1 MLAESVLDTQMRAA
15 LDSRRARSII
25 RRPHPDAFIPA
36 PHNLSVQPSK
46 PLIDFSSNDYLSLST
61 YPPLRDHLLAALQAA
76 PQILGSGGSRLLD
89 GTHDAHLQLEKR
101 LAKFFVLQPHHP
113 PPTALLFNSGFDAN
127 VALFSVLPQPGD
139 WVIYDALIH
148 ASVHDGMRSS
158 RLTPSRR
165 IPFKHNCVRDLE
177 AKIRYVLNAESEK
190 GLVGKKGT
198 VFIAL
203 EALYSMD
210 GDLAPLAD
218 ILKTVENLIPPE
230 RRCVI
235 VDEAHSTGVYG
246 KGRGLVEQL
255 GLGPRVNVRLHTF
268 GKAMAS
274 SGGVVICDPLMRE
287 YLINYARSFIF
298 TTAPTVASV
307 IAMGC
312 SFDMIDNGT
321 TERLAVQLFKI
332 STRFTTSL
340 RTRLRGIPSNIIALP
355 PLLKSEPTPI
365 VPILTPYPRQ
375 LAQYLRERG
384 FLARPITHPTV
395 PKGEERVR
403 VSSSLGL
410 MSGQLKDEQICL
422 HAANTEEEVD
432 GLVDALVG
440 WAEEQ
445 RSGPRRS
452 SMPIS
457 KL

>member
-1 MLAESVLDTQMRAA
+1 MNGWPHVRSRSSDPLSSMMSKETVLHAQMRAA
-15 LDSRRARSII
+15 LDSRRVRSII

-36 PHNLSVQPSK
+36 PQNLAVPPPK
-46 PLIDFSSNDYLSLST
+46 PLIDFSSNDYLSLTT
-61 YPPLRDHLLAALQAA
+61 YPPLRDHLLATLQAA

-89 GTHDAHLQLEKR
+89 GTHDAHFQLEKR
-101 LAKFFVLQPHHP
+101 LAKFFVPQPHYP

-127 VALFSVLPQPGD
+127 VALFSALPQPGD
-139 WVIYDALIH
+139 WIIYDALVH

-158 RLTPSRR
+158 RLAASRR
-165 IPFKHNCVRDLE
+165 IAFKHSCVRDLE
-177 AKIRYVLNAESEK
+177 AKIRYVLNVETEK
-190 GLVGKKGT
+190 GTGGNKGT

-218 ILKTVENLIPPE
+218 ILKTVESLIPPE

-235 VDEAHSTGVYG
+235 VDEAHSTGIYG
-246 KGRGLVEQL
+246 DGRGLVEQL
-255 GLGPRVNVRLHTF
+255 GLGSRVHVRLHTF

-274 SGGVVICDPLMRE
+274 SGGVVMCDYLTRE

-312 SFDMIDNGT
+312 SFDMVDNGT
-321 TERLAVQLFKI
+321 TRRLATQLFKI

-340 RTRLRGIPSNIIALP
+340 RIRLRDVPSRIMALP
-355 PLLKSEPTPI
+355 PFFKSEPTPI
-365 VPILTPYPRQ
+365 VPILTPYPRP
-375 LAQYLRERG
+375 LAQHLREHG

-403 VSSSLGL
+403 
-410 MSGQLKDEQICL
+410 ICL

-432 GLVDALVG
+432 GLVDALVE
-440 WAEEQ
+440 WAKVQ
-445 RSGPRRS
+445 RLGKSIP
-452 SMPIS
+452 MA

>member
-1 MLAESVLDTQMRAA
+1 MPSESVLHIRMQAA
-15 LDSRRARSII
+15 LDSRRERSII

-36 PHNLSVQPSK
+36 PQNLSVQPHK

-61 YPPLRDHLLAALQAA
+61 YPPLRDHLLATLQAA

-101 LAKFFVLQPHHP
+101 LAKFFTPQPVHP

-139 WVIYDALIH
+139 WIIYDALVH

-158 RLTPSRR
+158 RLAAGRR
-165 IPFKHNCVRDLE
+165 IPFKHSCVRDLE
-177 AKIRYVLNAESEK
+177 AKIRFVLNTESEK
-190 GLVGKKGT
+190 GVEKGT

-218 ILKTVENLIPPE
+218 ILKTVEGLVPPE

-246 KGRGLVEQL
+246 NGRGLVEQL
-255 GLGPRVNVRLHTF
+255 GLGSRVHVRLHTF

-274 SGGVVICDPLMRE
+274 SGGVVICDYLTRE

-312 SFDMIDNGT
+312 SFDMVDNGT
-321 TERLAVQLFKI
+321 TQKASTILFLIRTHITPLAARSPVIQNLDPVHDLVARATSKCPFEDHGASSPSKI
-332 STRFTTSL
+332 
-340 RTRLRGIPSNIIALP
+340 RTDAH
-355 PLLKSEPTPI
+355 
-365 VPILTPYPRQ
+365 
-375 LAQYLRERG
+375 
-384 FLARPITHPTV
+384 RPNLDP
-395 PKGEERVR
+395 
-403 VSSSLGL
+403 
-410 MSGQLKDEQICL
+410 
-422 HAANTEEEVD
+422 
-432 GLVDALVG
+432 
-440 WAEEQ
+440 
-445 RSGPRRS
+445 
-452 SMPIS
+452 
-457 KL
+457 

>member
-1 MLAESVLDTQMRAA
+1 MMIPTEPVLHVQMRAA
-15 LDSRRARSII
+15 LDSRRERSII

-36 PHNLSVQPSK
+36 PQNLAVQPTK
-46 PLIDFSSNDYLSLST
+46 PLIDFSSNDYLSLAT
-61 YPPLRDHLLAALQAA
+61 YPPLRDHLLATLQSA

-89 GTHDAHLQLEKR
+89 GTHDAHFDLEQR
-101 LAKFFVLQPHHP
+101 LAKFFTPQPHHP
-113 PPTALLFNSGFDAN
+113 APTALLFNSGFDAN

-139 WVIYDALIH
+139 WIIYDALVH

-158 RLTPSRR
+158 RLAATRR
-165 IPFKHNCVRDLE
+165 IPFKHSCVRDLE
-177 AKIRYVLNAESEK
+177 DKIRYVLNAECDK
-190 GLVGKKGT
+190 GLAEKGT
-198 VFIAL
+198 VFVAL

-210 GDLAPLAD
+210 GDLAPLAN
-218 ILKTVENLIPPE
+218 ILKTVEGLIPPE

-246 KGRGLVEQL
+246 NGRGLVEQL
-255 GLGPRVNVRLHTF
+255 GLGSRVHVRLHTF
-268 GKAMAS
+268 GKAMAA
-274 SGGVVICDPLMRE
+274 SGGVVICDSLTRE

-312 SFDMIDNGT
+312 SFDMVDNGT
-321 TERLAVQLFKI
+321 TRRLAAQLFKI

-340 RTRLRGIPSNIIALP
+340 RKRLGHIPSRIMALP

-365 VPILTPYPRQ
+365 VPILTPYPRP
-375 LAQYLRERG
+375 LAQHLRERG

-403 VSSSLGL
+403 V
-410 MSGQLKDEQICL
+410 CL

-432 GLVDALVG
+432 GLVGALVE

-445 RSGPRRS
+445 RSGSGRRS
-452 SMPIS
+452 IPIA

>member
-1 MLAESVLDTQMRAA
+1 MMMSTESVLHVQMRAA
-15 LDSRRARSII
+15 LDSRRERSIL

-36 PHNLSVQPSK
+36 PENLAVQPAK
-46 PLIDFSSNDYLSLST
+46 PLVDFSSNDYLSLAS
-61 YPPLRDHLLAALQAA
+61 YPPLREHLLATLQAA

-89 GTHDAHLQLEKR
+89 GTHSTHFELEQR
-101 LAKFFVLQPHHP
+101 LAKFFIPQPRHP

-127 VALFSVLPQPGD
+127 VALFSSLPQPGD
-139 WVIYDALIH
+139 WIIYDALVH

-158 RLTPSRR
+158 RLASSRR
-165 IPFKHNCVRDLE
+165 ISFKHSCVRDLE
-177 AKIRYVLNAESEK
+177 DKIRYVLNIESDK
-190 GLVGKKGT
+190 GLGGRKGT
-198 VFIAL
+198 VFVAL

-210 GDLAPLAD
+210 GDLAPLAN
-218 ILKTVENLIPPE
+218 ILKTVEGLIPPE

-246 KGRGLVEQL
+246 DGRGLVEQL
-255 GLGPRVNVRLHTF
+255 GLGSRVQVRLHTF
-268 GKAMAS
+268 GKAMAA
-274 SGGVVICDPLMRE
+274 SGGVVICDSLTRE

-312 SFDMIDNGT
+312 SFDMVDNGT
-321 TERLAVQLFKI
+321 TQRLAAQLFKI

-340 RTRLRGIPSNIIALP
+340 RARLGSVPPRIMALP
-355 PLLKSEPTPI
+355 PFLKSEPTPI
-365 VPILTPYPRQ
+365 VPILTPYPRP
-375 LAQYLRERG
+375 LAQHLRERG

-403 VSSSLGL
+403 V
-410 MSGQLKDEQICL
+410 CL

-432 GLVDALVG
+432 GLVDALVE

-445 RSGPRRS
+445 RSGSGRRS
-452 SMPIS
+452 MGIA

>member
-1 MLAESVLDTQMRAA
+1 MRPPPRTGSAAMMPTESVLHVQMRAA
-15 LDSRRARSII
+15 LDSRRERSII

-36 PHNLSVQPSK
+36 PQNLAVQPSK

-61 YPPLRDHLLAALQAA
+61 YPPLRDHLLSTLQSA

-89 GTHDAHLQLEKR
+89 GTHDAHLNLEKR
-101 LAKFFVLQPHHP
+101 LAKFFAPEPRHP

-139 WVIYDALIH
+139 WIIYDELVH

-158 RLTPSRR
+158 RLAASRR
-165 IPFKHNCVRDLE
+165 IGFKHSCVRDLE
-177 AKIRYVLNAESEK
+177 AKIRYVLNTESDK
-190 GLVGKKGT
+190 GLGGKRGT

-210 GDLAPLAD
+210 GDLAPLAS
-218 ILKTVENLIPPE
+218 ILRTVECLIPPE

-246 KGRGLVEQL
+246 NGRGWVEQL
-255 GLGPRVNVRLHTF
+255 GLGSRVHVRLHTF

-274 SGGVVICDPLMRE
+274 SGAVVICDSLMRE

-298 TTAPTVASV
+298 TTAPTMANV

-312 SFDMIDNGT
+312 SFDMVDNGT
-321 TERLAVQLFKI
+321 TQRLATQLFKI
-332 STRFTTSL
+332 STRFTSAL
-340 RTRLRGIPSNIIALP
+340 RARLENVPSRIMALP
-355 PLLKSEPTPI
+355 PFLKSEPTPI
-365 VPILTPYPRQ
+365 VPILTPRPRL
-375 LAQYLRERG
+375 LAQHLRERG

-403 VSSSLGL
+403 
-410 MSGQLKDEQICL
+410 ICL

-432 GLVDALVG
+432 GLVDALLE

-445 RSGPRRS
+445 RSGPKPAGRS
-452 SMPIS
+452 FSIS

>member
-1 MLAESVLDTQMRAA
+1 MIPSESVLHAQMQAA

-36 PHNLSVQPSK
+36 PENLAVQPPQ

-61 YPPLRDHLLAALQAA
+61 YPPLRDHLLATLQAA

-89 GTHDAHLQLEKR
+89 GTHPAHLQLEKR
-101 LAKFFVLQPHHP
+101 LAEFFVSQPHHHHAP
-113 PPTALLFNSGFDAN
+113 RTALLFNSGFDAN

-139 WVIYDALIH
+139 WVIYDALVH
-148 ASVHDGMRSS
+148 ASVHDGMRAS
-158 RLTPSRR
+158 RLPAGRR
-165 IPFKHNCVRDLE
+165 IGFKHSCVRDLE
-177 AKIRYVLNAESEK
+177 AKIRYVLNVESEK
-190 GLVGKKGT
+190 GLGGTRGT
-198 VFIAL
+198 VFVAL

-246 KGRGLVEQL
+246 DGRGLVEQL
-255 GLGPRVNVRLHTF
+255 GLGSRVHVRLHTF

-274 SGGVVICDPLMRE
+274 SGGVVICDSLTRE

-312 SFDMIDNGT
+312 SFDMVDNGT
-321 TERLAVQLFKI
+321 TRRLVAQLFKI

-340 RTRLRGIPSNIIALP
+340 RARLADIPSRIMALP
-355 PLLKSEPTPI
+355 PFLKSDPTPI
-365 VPILTPYPRQ
+365 VPILTPHPRR
-375 LAQYLRERG
+375 LAQHLRERG

-403 VSSSLGL
+403 
-410 MSGQLKDEQICL
+410 ICL
-422 HAANTEEEVD
+422 HAANTEEQVD
-432 GLVDALVG
+432 GLVDALVE

-445 RSGPRRS
+445 RSGSGRRS
-452 SMPIS
+452 MSIA

>member
-1 MLAESVLDTQMRAA
+1 MRAA
-15 LDSRRARSII
+15 LDSRRERSII

-36 PHNLSVQPSK
+36 PPNLTVQPPK
-46 PLIDFSSNDYLSLST
+46 PLIDFSSNDYLSLAT
-61 YPPLRDHLLAALQAA
+61 YPPLHEHLLATLQAA

-101 LAKFFVLQPHHP
+101 LATFFTQPQYP

-139 WVIYDALIH
+139 WVIYDALVH

-158 RLTPSRR
+158 RLSTSRR
-165 IPFKHNCVRDLE
+165 IGFKHNCVRDLE
-177 AKIRYVLNAESEK
+177 AKIRYVLNTESEK
-190 GLVGKKGT
+190 GVVGGGT

-218 ILKTVENLIPPE
+218 ILKTVECLVPPE

-246 KGRGLVEQL
+246 RGRGLVEQL
-255 GLGPRVNVRLHTF
+255 GLGSRVHVRLHTF

-274 SGGVVICDPLMRE
+274 SGGVVICDSLTRE

-312 SFDMIDNGT
+312 SFDMVDNGT
-321 TERLAVQLFKI
+321 TQKLAAQLFKI
-332 STRFTTSL
+332 SARFTTSL
-340 RTRLRGIPSNIIALP
+340 RARLRNVPSRIMALP
-355 PLLKSEPTPI
+355 PFLKSEPTPI
-365 VPILTPYPRQ
+365 VPILTPNPRQ
-375 LAQYLRERG
+375 LAQHLRERG

-403 VSSSLGL
+403 
-410 MSGQLKDEQICL
+410 ICL
-422 HAANTEEEVD
+422 HAANTEAQVD
-432 GLVDALVG
+432 GLVDALVE
-440 WAEEQ
+440 WAEMQ
-445 RSGPRRS
+445 RGRRS
-452 SMPIS
+452 VPIA